1 LVTILSIKL
10 KNRSGLHARP
20 ASVFVRKCKA
30 FKSIIK
36 VQKGDKVADAKN
48 ILQVLS
54 LGADCGDEILIEING
69 EDEKIAAEEIRKLV
83 EEELSEIDK

>member
-1 LVTILSIKL
+1 MVTILSIKL

-69 EDEKIAAEEIRKLV
+69 EDEKIAAEEIKKLV
-83 EEELSEIDK
+83 EEELPEIDK

>member
-1 LVTILSIKL
+1 MVMTLSVRL

-20 ASVFVRKCKA
+20 ASVFVRRCKV
-30 FKSIIK
+30 FKSMIK

-54 LGADCGDEILIEING
+54 LGADCGDEILIEISG
-69 EDEKIAAEEIRKLV
+69 EDEEIAADEIKKLI
-83 EEELSEIDK
+83 EEELPEIDK

>member
-1 LVTILSIKL
+1 MVMVLSVKL
-10 KNRSGLHARP
+10 RNRSGLHARP

-30 FKSIIK
+30 FKSAIK

-54 LGADCGDEILIEING
+54 LGADFGDEILIEISG
-69 EDEKIAAEEIRKLV
+69 EDEKIAANEIKKLI
-83 EEELSEIDK
+83 EEELPEIDK

>member
-20 ASVFVRKCKA
+20 AAVFVRKCKA

-69 EDEKIAAEEIRKLV
+69 EDEKIAAEEIKKLV
-83 EEELSEIDK
+83 EEELPEIDK

>member
-1 LVTILSIKL
+1 MVTILSIKL

-83 EEELSEIDK
+83 EEELPEIDK

>member
-1 LVTILSIKL
+1 MVTILSIKL

>member
-69 EDEKIAAEEIRKLV
+69 EDEKIAAEEIKKLV
-83 EEELSEIDK
+83 EEELPEIDK

>member
-83 EEELSEIDK
+83 EEELPEIDK